1 MQLAEKL
8 AHLKSENPIIY
19 ALPRGGVPVA
29 FEVKIFPFKQL
40 EQDWGISILV
50 IKMKKN
56 TIYDRMY
63 HGVENYI

>member
-40 EQDWGISILV
+40 EQD
-50 IKMKKN
+50 
-56 TIYDRMY
+56 
-63 HGVENYI
+63 